1 MRNFYTGLDFDN
13 DLIILGVNA
22 GSSDRA
28 KAVIYGHT
36 DNPYYFPNPV
46 RRSTPVGLIVFLV
59 MFTLFSFGLL
69 YFVYEKRKRI

>member
-22 GSSDRA
+22 GSSDKA

-36 DNPYYFPNPV
+36 DNPYYIPPNPV
-46 RRSTPVGLIVFLV
+46 KRSAPVGFIVFLV
-59 MFTLFSFGLL
+59 MFTLFSFAIIF
-69 YFVYEKRKRI
+69 FVY